1 MGEKGD
7 KKIKN
12 KEEQSEEKKEGDI
25 CLKTLTWKMLFLSKK
40 LKAKSMT
47 TQ

>member
-1 MGEKGD
+1 MRKKGD

-12 KEEQSEEKKEGDI
+12 KEEQREEKKEGEI
-25 CLKTLTWKMLFLSKK
+25 CLNTLTCKMLFLSKK